1 MIKRIPHTVYFYSA
15 YLLIAVMALWQ
26 IVFMVHPV
34 IYDMPDC
41 YFPWRY
47 MVTGIVNTGELPLWN
62 PYQLFGS
69 PIHADPSSGAWYP
82 PVWIIGFFAG
92 YDVHVLGLEL
102 TFHTWIAGI
111 GFYKLARFFNY
122 STRTAFILGMA
133 YMLSGLFIGNA
144 QHLTYIV
151 SGCWIPFIL
160 RYFLLLNRELKMQ
173 YAAKAALAM
182 FMIITGGYPAFY
194 IILSYVLL
202 AILVYSI
209 GNRILKGRYI
219 EALKTIG
226 LNVLFGIFTLA
237 ATAVMLVSVYGALS
251 YITRANSFKLENALY
266 GPFSLP
272 SMISFFLPFGTLEQE
287 FVKTDISMANAYFT
301 GILFLFFLFS
311 IPKIKEPLLRVF
323 LGVGIVALC
332 AGLGDILPVRGFM
345 FNHLPLM
352 NLFRFP
358 SVFRI
363 FVIIAFLLVSGITLE
378 NILQQSL
385 KRKWALIL
393 LFVSTI
399 LAIAGI
405 SIYLF
410 AKNPFDIGLFWKE
423 KAFSFQEQ
431 KNTIQHV
438 IFQSIPAVIS
448 LLLATLIIQFIKS
461 KKYIFF
467 LLTGLLLTDL
477 LFAFQLNAPYNAFYE
492 RFDVKSKLEM
502 DAQFAKGF
510 PLPDLSIPMENR
522 ANHLYNGLYW
532 KNLNILSKQPSS
544 DGMNNFMFSS
554 TMNLLDNHPALFTLI
569 SKNGLAYLSDELHS
583 YREFKGISDDS
594 SFSAQHVFLRQNDM
608 EGIEKN
614 TLRKSAEDKLEIT
627 DFKPNRAVFKTQTS
641 ASTLFTLLQSNYEGW
656 EVSLDGN
663 KIPHYTSNTV
673 FMSVLLPPGNH
684 ELVFNYSNKKVHTA
698 FLISL
703 ISLLL
708 MFAYILYIELKRFLP
723 KLLFPPR
730 KKQDEV

>member
-1 MIKRIPHTVYFYSA
+1 MFKRIPHTAYFYSA
-15 YLLIAVMALWQ
+15 YLLFAVMALWQ

-47 MVTGIVNTGELPLWN
+47 MVTEIVNTGELPLWN

-82 PVWIIGFFAG
+82 PVWIIGFFVG

-102 TFHTWIAGI
+102 TFHTWMAGI
-111 GFYKLARFFNY
+111 GFYKLAKFFNY
-122 STRTAFILGMA
+122 SSRTAFILGMA

-151 SGCWIPFIL
+151 SGCWIPYIL

-173 YAAKAALAM
+173 YAVKGALAM

-194 IILSYVLL
+194 IILSYVML
-202 AILVYSI
+202 AILAYNLI
-209 GNRILKGRYI
+209 NKIIKGNYLA
-219 EALKTIG
+219 ALKALG
-226 LNVLFGIFTLA
+226 LNALFGIYTFA
-237 ATAVMLVSVYGALS
+237 ASAVMLVSVYGALS

-272 SMISFFLPFGTLEQE
+272 SMISFFLPYGTLEQE
-287 FVKTDISMANAYFT
+287 FIKTDISMANAYFT

-311 IPKIKEPLLRVF
+311 IPKIKEPMLRIF
-323 LGVGIVALC
+323 LGIGIVALC
-332 AGLGDILPVRGFM
+332 AGLGELLPVRGFM
-345 FNHLPLM
+345 FNYLPLM

-363 FVIIAFLLVSGITLE
+363 FVIISFLLISGITLE
-378 NILQQSL
+378 SILQLSL
-385 KRKWALIL
+385 KRKWALELLIISSIL
-393 LFVSTI
+393 TI
-399 LAIAGI
+399 TGIA
-405 SIYLF
+405 IYLF
-410 AKNPFDIGLFWKE
+410 VNHPFDIALFWKE
-423 KAFSFQEQ
+423 SAFTFQEQ
-431 KNTIQHV
+431 KNTVQHV

-448 LLLATLIIQFIKS
+448 LMLAILIIQFVKS
-461 KKYIFF
+461 KKYTF
-467 LLTGLLLTDL
+467 LLLAGLLLADL

-554 TMNLLDNHPALFTLI
+554 TMNLLDNHPALFSLI
-569 SKNGLAYLSDELHS
+569 SKNSLAYLSDEIHS
-583 YREFKGISDDS
+583 YHEFKGISDDS
-594 SFSAQHVFLRQNDM
+594 SFSARQVFLMQNDFERM
-608 EGIEKN
+608 EKN
-614 TLRKSAEDKLEIT
+614 TLQKSVDDKLEIT
-627 DFKPNRAVFKTQTS
+627 DFKSNRAVFKTHTS
-641 ASTLFTLLQSNYEGW
+641 GTTLFTLLQSNYKGW

-663 KIPHYTSNTV
+663 KIPHYTSNTL

-684 ELVFNYSNKKVHTA
+684 ELEFKYSNKKVSTA
-698 FLISL
+698 FIISL
-703 ISLLL
+703 VSLLL
-708 MFAYILYIELKRFLP
+708 MIFYVLFIELKELLP
-723 KLLFPPR
+723 RLLFPHR
-730 KKQDEV
+730 KKQKEG